1 MSRGMAVAGM
11 IILSALSGELSCMK
25 FLRSN
30 HFKINGTSNMPML
43 QNEDLASVNRVIEE
57 LGKGVK
63 ACDDLGNMGYRGIF
77 KVSLNF
83 ALQHKDPIAKMGRY
97 PGRNKALGSPHKLSI
112 LKPHL
117 AWLSEQL

>member
-1 MSRGMAVAGM
+1 VETSQLSLTFRFIIRVMMSRGMAVAGM

-63 ACDDLGNMGYRGIF
+63 ACDDLAATLWTA
-77 KVSLNF
+77 ST
-83 ALQHKDPIAKMGRY
+83 AQSASQS
-97 PGRNKALGSPHKLSI
+97 A
-112 LKPHL
+112 
-117 AWLSEQL
+117 